1 MYLRAINIMSLG
13 YAKKTIALLV
23 ALASTLAIFVAGGFA
38 FADTPTPPPIPLPQ
52 TSIFETLTAILERVL
67 QILLVFGGAAAALL
81 ILIAAFYFL
90 TAAGSPV
97 RREKAKEILL
107 WTVVGYGIIVSARL
121 IINVVV
127 NMFGGL

>member
-1 MYLRAINIMSLG
+1 MPLG
-13 YAKKTIALLV
+13 YAKKNIAALV
-23 ALASTLAIFVAGGFA
+23 ALASNLAIFFAGGFVY
-38 FADTPTPPPIPLPQ
+38 ADTPTPPPIPLPQ

-67 QILLVFGGAAAALL
+67 QILLVFGGAAAILL
-81 ILIAAFYFL
+81 IIIAAFYFL

-107 WTVVGYGIIVSARL
+107 WTTVGYGVIVSARL